1 MIIEKEIGT
10 GADCV
15 YVYYNPNDK
24 KLALMEGNNRW
35 ECKIGFSSTD
45 PVKRIQSQG
54 YQTSMAREP
63 VIGLVIRTTNGYY
76 TESFIHKRLYSYRVP
91 SKVGSDEWFLTSPA
105 EVESIFVSDILPNK
119 DKDDYCE
126 YEISDTSDFGSV
138 LNSHRKKVNMTNE
151 NLCNKVKVSRD
162 TLWRLFHGQKT
173 VCLSTVFK
181 VLNELD
187 LDITLKSK
195 LPADKI
201 KIHTSAR
208 KAR

>member
-10 GADCV
+10 GTDCV

-24 KLALMEGNNRW
+24 KLALMEGNDRW

-63 VIGLVIRTTNGYY
+63 IIGLVIRTANGYY
-76 TESFIHKRLYSYRVP
+76 AESFIHKHLYSYRVP
-91 SKVGSDEWFLTSPA
+91 VKVGGDEWFLTSPA
-105 EVESIFVSDILPNK
+105 EVESIFVSNILPNK
-119 DKDDYCE
+119 SGDIYCE
-126 YEISDTSDFGSV
+126 YEISDTNDFASV
-138 LNSHRKKVNMTNE
+138 LNLHRKKVNMTTE

-201 KIHTSAR
+201 KIYKSSRRAR
-208 KAR
+208 